1 LINAGQSYTAMAGN
15 RPADEITPTII
26 SVKMKRT
33 LHTAQEHNQRNTGF
47 TRGTREIW
55 QNRGLIRQMIKRE
68 VIGRYRGSMLGIV
81 WSFFNPVFMLLV
93 YTFVFSVV
101 FQARWGGG
109 TENKS
114 EFAILI
120 FSGMIVHSLFAEC
133 ISRAPG
139 LILSNVSYVKKVVF
153 PLQILPVITLG
164 AALFHTLI
172 SVGVLLLF
180 YALTHTQFNWTVV
193 YLPLVIL
200 PYLLLILGISWFLAA
215 TGVFLRD
222 VGQTTGILVTVLLFL
237 SPVFY
242 PVEAMPESY
251 RPLLYLNPLT
261 FTIEQVR
268 DILIWNRG
276 PDWAGLALDMLAGT
290 SIACAG
296 LFWFQKARKGFAD
309 VL

>member
-1 LINAGQSYTAMAGN
+1 MNNAPNTSPTNGQHATAPLLAIG
-15 RPADEITPTII
+15 A
-26 SVKMKRT
+26 
-33 LHTAQEHNQRNTGF
+33 L
-47 TRGTREIW
+47 W
-55 QNRGLIRQMIKRE
+55 QNRALIRQMIKRD
-68 VIGRYRGSMLGIV
+68 VIGRYRGSMFGIV
-81 WSFFNPVFMLLV
+81 WSFFNPVFMLAV

-109 TENKS
+109 TGDKS

-120 FSGMIVHSLFAEC
+120 FSGMIVHGLFADC
-133 ISRAPG
+133 VSRAPG
-139 LILSNVSYVKKVVF
+139 LILSNVNYVKKVVF
-153 PLQILPVITLG
+153 PLQILPVVALG

-172 SVGVLLLF
+172 SFAVLLLF
-180 YALTHTQFNWTVV
+180 YLLTNAHLNWTIV

-242 PVEAMPESY
+242 PVNALPEEF
-251 RPLLYLNPLT
+251 RPLLFLSPLT
-261 FTIEQVR
+261 FIIEQTREV
-268 DILIWNRG
+268 LIWNRA
-276 PDWAGLALDMLAGT
+276 PDWAGLGLYLLAG
-290 SIACAG
+290 ALVAWAG
-296 LFWFQKARKGFAD
+296 LFWFQKTRKGFAD